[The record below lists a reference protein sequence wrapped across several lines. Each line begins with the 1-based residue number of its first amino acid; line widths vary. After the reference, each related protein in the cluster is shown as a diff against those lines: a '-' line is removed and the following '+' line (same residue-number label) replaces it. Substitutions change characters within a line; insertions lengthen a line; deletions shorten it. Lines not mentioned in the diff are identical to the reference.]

1 MIGAGLSQAP
11 REAVSLIV
19 DGGPENNNRMVEAY
33 LETVTIK
40 KLIARVDVTFSNSMI
55 EAVNKILKYR
65 YLFRTSIP
73 DLEHLQDAVSS
84 AVNDYN
90 ARPHYA
96 LRGLTPDEA
105 YRGETFDEAG
115 YRLSL
120 KLARQHRLS
129 ANRSEPHPCC
139 PWDEAV
145 AEIIE
150 TAPMEK
156 SL

>member
-1 MIGAGLSQAP
+1 M
-11 REAVSLIV
+11 
-19 DGGPENNNRMVEAY
+19 
-33 LETVTIK
+33 TIK

-73 DLEHLQDAVSS
+73 DLERLQDAVSS

-96 LRGLTPDEA
+96 LRCLTPDEA

-115 YRLSL
+115 Y
-120 KLARQHRLS
+120 Q
-129 ANRSEPHPCC
+129 
-139 PWDEAV
+139 PWF
-145 AEIIE
+145 I
-150 TAPMEK
+150 P
-156 SL
+156 